1 MIKKVLVVINNRA
14 NYSRIRSVL
23 LHLKKIKINLQL
35 VTNSSANL
43 AKYGDLLN
51 IIKKDKLKITASIY
65 SVVEGET
72 PQTMAKSAGL
82 IILELSSLLEKLK
95 PDIVLTIADRFET
108 LPIATAASYMNIP
121 IAHTQGGEQTGSI
134 DESVRHATTK
144 LSQIHFPSTLKSK
157 KNLIKMGEDKKNIYL
172 TGCPSLDLIP
182 KKITKI
188 DKNFFKK
195 YAHVGSL
202 VNYKEP
208 YIVILQHPVTTE
220 YKNARSQIMETI
232 AAIKK
237 IDIQV
242 IWLWPN
248 VDAGSDDI
256 SKAIRTYRE
265 NSNPKKVVF
274 FKNFNPTDF
283 IKLIYNSKCFVGNS
297 SAAIREGSYLGVPA
311 VNIGSRQANREK
323 SSNIID
329 VNYNA
334 TKILKAIKYQINHG
348 KYKKSLLYGN
358 RDAGKKISNIIKNL
372 KNIKIQKKLHY

>member
-1 MIKKVLVVINNRA
+1 MKKNIKTILITNDDGFNAAGLKVLKEIAKLFTYDVYVIAPKFNQ
-14 NYSRIRSVL
+14 S
-23 LHLKKIKINLQL
+23 
-35 VTNSSANL
+35 
-43 AKYGDLLN
+43 
-51 IIKKDKLKITASIY
+51 
-65 SVVEGET
+65 
-72 PQTMAKSAGL
+72 AKSRSITL
-82 IILELSSLLEKLK
+82 NHEINFEKKSDYEWIVDGTPTDCVIFAINYLMKDLK
-95 PDIVLTIADRFET
+95 PDLILTIADRFET

-157 KNLIKMGEDKKNIYL
+157 QNLIKMGENKKNVYL

-182 KKITKI
+182 KKIAEI

-195 YAHVGSL
+195 YTHVGNL
-202 VNYKEP
+202 INYKEP

-220 YKNARSQIMETI
+220 YKDAKSQISETI
-232 AAIKK
+232 EAIKK
-237 IDIQV
+237 IDLQV
-242 IWLWPN
+242 VWLWPN

-256 SKAIRTYRE
+256 SKAIRTFRE
-265 NSNPKKVVF
+265 DYNPKKIAF

-297 SAAIREGSYLGVPA
+297 SSAIREGSFLGIPA

-329 VNYNA
+329 VHYDA
-334 TKILKAIKYQINHG
+334 TKILKAIKFQINHG

-372 KNIKIQKKLHY
+372 KNITIQKKLNY